1 MKTTIALA
9 VLCAIGIA
17 SCDNGT
23 NTTAATTTNTDTV
36 VAPPAADPNMVTTT
50 TTTTTTRPAFQPR
63 QGVQYMDLRTKKLVT
78 VRVDTVHHYVV
89 NAATNQPLDFFI
101 EPGTTDT
108 FYGRNMQVANG
119 YINYGSGNDWR
130 YDESR
135 ANNSMNSSDMNST
148 TTATDNPN
156 TSTGSTGSDVK
167 KIKTNG
173 NETKIKT
180 TDGSKMKSNSNETK
194 IKNK

>member
-9 VLCAIGIA
+9 ALCAVGFA
-17 SCDNGT
+17 SCDNGA
-23 NTTAATTTNTDTV
+23 NTTTATTTDTV
-36 VAPPAADPNMVTTT
+36 ATAPAADPNMITTT

-89 NAATNQPLDFFI
+89 NAQTNQPLDFFI
-101 EPGTTDT
+101 EPGSTDT

-119 YINYGSGNDWR
+119 YINYGSGSDWT

-135 ANNSMNSSDMNST
+135 ANSSANTSTMDNSNMSST
-148 TTATDNPN
+148 TTDN
-156 TSTGSTGSDVK
+156 SMSSGSSGSDVK

-173 NETKIKT
+173 KETKVKTTDGGKMKTNDNETKIK
-180 TDGSKMKSNSNETK
+180 K
-194 IKNK
+194 